1 MFTKVTTDGGMCC
14 SYNMQDIFRD
24 SQYSEL
30 LRELQKSDQN
40 DSGSNSHFST
50 SKHFISSQARRVMK
64 YPEMILLDQEKNK
77 RKYPEKMILD
87 SMNQEKNLIIERK
100 NQKVTP

>member
-1 MFTKVTTDGGMCC
+1 
-14 SYNMQDIFRD
+14 MQDIFRD

-64 YPEMILLDQEKNK
+64 YPEMILLDQLDQEKNK
-77 RKYPEKMILD
+77 RKKPEKKLV
-87 SMNQEKNLIIERK
+87 IERK
-100 NQKVTP
+100 LTL

>member
-64 YPEMILLDQEKNK
+64 YPEMILLDQLDQEKNK
-77 RKYPEKMILD
+77 RKKPEKKLVIV
-87 SMNQEKNLIIERK
+87 RK
-100 NQKVTP
+100 LTL